1 MYSELSVNI
10 YFVSDRLDKAWLG
23 RSVRVGGERKQ
34 QRSCVKKMRIENY
47 YKRVWESRLT
57 LHTRERRE
65 LLLVFVF
72 DTFFPWR
79 GLVSVLLRGKNER
92 RVLALCNGEKFHVNC
107 TRVNS
112 SHPTDRE
119 FSLIED
125 FWINL
130 ITIGE
135 EEKKV
140 NFSVILCRQLPW
152 VRKKASHEVYNS
164 SNKHE
169 RSEKIDQSST
179 VTPAKSWI
187 CECSAARVQL

>member
-1 MYSELSVNI
+1 MRVNANINTLCTQSSAICI
-10 YFVSDRLDKAWLG
+10 YFVPGRLDKAWLG

-92 RVLALCNGEKFHVNC
+92 RVLALSNGEKLLVNLYAR
-107 TRVNS
+107 TH
-112 SHPTDRE
+112 SHPLERE
-119 FSLIED
+119 LSLIED

-140 NFSVILCRQLPW
+140 NFSVFLCRQLPW
-152 VRKKASHEVYNS
+152 VRK
-164 SNKHE
+164 
-169 RSEKIDQSST
+169 
-179 VTPAKSWI
+179 
-187 CECSAARVQL
+187 